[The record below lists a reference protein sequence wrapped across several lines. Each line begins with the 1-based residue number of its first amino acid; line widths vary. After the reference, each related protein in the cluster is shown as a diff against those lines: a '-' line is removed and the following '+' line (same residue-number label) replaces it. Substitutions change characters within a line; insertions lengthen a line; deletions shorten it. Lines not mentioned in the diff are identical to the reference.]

1 MKDVGMEGGIT
12 VDFLILADAAQVQG
26 DKLYL
31 LGGGWSL
38 IWAKD
43 FPVQHQLAVAAAILV
58 PWMDTNHKHQFRI
71 RLRGEDGA
79 SFADVGGE
87 FEQGRPP
94 GLPPGSTQRV
104 LISMNM
110 AIKLEKPVEA
120 VAELWLDEAL
130 AKAVPFRV
138 VRRPSR

>member
-110 AIKLEKPVEA
+110 AIKLEKPLEA
-120 VAELWLDEAL
+120 VAELWLDEVL
-130 AKAVPFRV
+130 AKSVPVRV

>member
-1 MKDVGMEGGIT
+1 VTGDSTGIG

-31 LGGGWSL
+31 LGGGWSVV
-38 IWAKD
+38 WAKN

-58 PWMDTNHKHQFRI
+58 PWMDTNQRHKFRI
-71 RLRGEDGA
+71 HLRGEDGTA
-79 SFADVGGE
+79 YGDAGGE

-104 LISMNM
+104 LVSMNM
-110 AIKLEKPVEA
+110 TIRLESAAEA
-120 VAELWLDEAL
+120 VAELWLDDQL
-130 AKAVPFRV
+130 AKSVPFRV
-138 VRRPSR
+138 VKRPGR

>member
-1 MKDVGMEGGIT
+1 MREHLDDNT
-12 VDFLILADAAQVQG
+12 SVDFLILADAAQVQG

-71 RLRGEDGA
+71 RLRGEDGT
-79 SFADVGGE
+79 SFGDIGGE

-120 VAELWLDEAL
+120 VAELWLDDKL
-130 AKAVPFRV
+130 AKSVPFRV
-138 VRRPSR
+138 VKRPSR

>member
-1 MKDVGMEGGIT
+1 LEDGIS
-12 VDFLILADAAQVQG
+12 VDFLILADAAQVQS

-58 PWMDTNHKHQFRI
+58 PWMETNQRHQFRI
-71 RLRGEDGA
+71 KLRSEDGT
-79 SFADVGGE
+79 SLADLGGE

-110 AIKLEKPVEA
+110 SIRLEKPVEA
-120 VAELWLDEAL
+120 VAELWLDETL
-130 AKAVPFRV
+130 AKSVPFRV
-138 VRRPSR
+138 VKRPSR

>member
-1 MKDVGMEGGIT
+1 VNGESTGIG

-31 LGGGWSL
+31 LGGGWSV

-43 FPVQHQLAVAAAILV
+43 FPVQHQLAVASAILV
-58 PWMDTNHKHQFRI
+58 PWMDTNQRHQFRI
-71 RLRGEDGA
+71 RLRAEDGA
-79 SFADVGGE
+79 NLGDVSGE

-104 LISMNM
+104 LVATNM
-110 AIKLEKPVEA
+110 SIRLEKAMEA
-120 VAELWLDEAL
+120 AAELWLDEEL
-130 AKAVPFRV
+130 ARSVPFRV
-138 VRRPSR
+138 VKRAPR